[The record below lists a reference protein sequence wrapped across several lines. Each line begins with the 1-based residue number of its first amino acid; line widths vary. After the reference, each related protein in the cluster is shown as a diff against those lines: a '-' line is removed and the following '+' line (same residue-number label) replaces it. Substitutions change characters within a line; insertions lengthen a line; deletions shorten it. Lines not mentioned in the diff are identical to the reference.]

1 VKRLIKITQNQFDQM
16 RLRLAHPDALMLLS
30 LLSIATGVLTGL
42 IIVAFRALIE
52 HAQIY
57 FFTSGQIGDF
67 ESLPA
72 WMRLLLPILG
82 ALLLGWLFTRLKPV
96 NRQVGV
102 LHVIERLQYY
112 QGRMPL
118 VNMCVQFVGAALAIL
133 VGYSVGREG
142 PNVHMGA
149 FSGSWLAQTLELPN
163 NSTRSLVACGTAAAI
178 GASFN
183 TPLAG
188 IIFAMEVILQQYT
201 VQGFVPIILAAVSG
215 TYTSMAFLDEELF
228 LEVSL
233 SSTAMGNDWPLVVLL
248 GISIGVL
255 SALFNT
261 ALLQLT
267 RFSATWPI
275 AQRFLLA
282 GLCMG
287 LLAWWMPQSMGI
299 GYDTVQEVINASV
312 GTELLM
318 WILLAKLLATLVSIG
333 LGIPGGVIGPLMFI
347 GSVAGGVWVTLI
359 YASGVP
365 WLIPLEPLM
374 YPVLGMGAM
383 FAASLQA
390 PLAGLTAVME
400 LTNNAD
406 IILPG
411 MLAIVSASLT
421 NKVIFRHDSLFLSL
435 LRARGLDHSSSPVM
449 QRLLMIGAASVMSRS
464 FHVCEN
470 TLSRATA
477 QLLVE
482 RDFYWLLV
490 TDNTT
495 ERQPRVMLRT
505 LDLHSFLEQ
514 DTEAEK
520 VELDNIPATRLQ
532 LAPISVRA
540 SLQDALDELNKTA
553 AEALYLQRETG
564 GYIYGIITRERIEKT
579 YR

>member
-1 VKRLIKITQNQFDQM
+1 MKRLIKITQNQFDQM